1 MSALPK
7 APRRV
12 PEGGE
17 LMADISDWID
27 DGPPCMNCGERVPDA
42 EIIPGKDGIAF
53 KGICKSNI
61 CRELPPGGNPFMYLV
76 S

>member
-1 MSALPK
+1 M
-7 APRRV
+7 V
-12 PEGGE
+12 
-17 LMADISDWID
+17 DITDWID

-53 KGICKSNI
+53 KGICKSTI
-61 CRELPPGGNPFMYLV
+61 CRDLPPGGNPFMYLV